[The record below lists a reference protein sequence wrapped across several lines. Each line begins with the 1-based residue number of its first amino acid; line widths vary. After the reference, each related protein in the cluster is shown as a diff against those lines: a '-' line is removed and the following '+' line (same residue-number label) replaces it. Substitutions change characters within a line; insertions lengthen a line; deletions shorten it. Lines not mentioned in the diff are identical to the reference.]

1 MGVPLPAG
9 KAGRGVPDVSAVAD
23 PQTGYQV
30 RVDGKDMVIGG
41 TSAVSPL
48 WAALIARLVQATG
61 QRLGLLQ
68 PASSM
73 PRPAHGK
80 VPPGFRDI
88 TSGNNGAFAA
98 GSGWDACTGWGVPD
112 GVKLLATLE
121 AKAKPKT

>member
-1 MGVPLPAG
+1 MGVPVPAG
-9 KAGRGVPDVSAVAD
+9 KAGRGVPDVAAVAD

-61 QRLGLLQ
+61 QRLGLVQARLY
-68 PASSM
+68 PIASK
-73 PRPAHGK
+73 GK

-88 TSGNNGAFAA
+88 TSGNNGAFTAA
-98 GSGWDACTGWGVPD
+98 SGWDACTGWGVPD
-112 GVKLLATLE
+112 GAKLLATLE
-121 AKAKPKT
+121 KKS